1 MSNLWKALRDV
12 SRDVDPTIGFESPGH
27 GSGGDGVE
35 AETSPAVSDQA
46 SASDAR
52 PSDHDFSEPGD
63 ATHGLSNPG
72 RPRPSIRPGAP
83 HRAAR
88 SSEPAPTPVSQGDEP
103 RPRLAPLQSPLR
115 RRLPNSGLH
124 LDPAGGLNKVVR
136 PPQFNGTAPGND
148 GVTPAAGTAW
158 NAESRP
164 SSPVTSYSPTAGN
177 GRMASQSPAPRPSQ
191 SRQSPESPR
200 SPRSPAP
207 LSSLRPESPQSQE
220 HGVPT
225 HPLSPSGSGDR
236 PSPSSPTTGYR
247 SVGGPRPTP
256 TEAAA
261 TGLRSDS
268 VAVNGGDVSERVV
281 TGHYGAPAGPKGHV
295 APGTPTAGAA
305 GRPNGSAR
313 TDALAPP
320 LSPSLEVPELRRSF
334 VPSPPD
340 AARDGAARGQ
350 TSRWQPGDDDVLP
363 TDGHKG
369 ARRPRLRERLPW

>member
-1 MSNLWKALRDV
+1 MVRRAWQGKKNGSKRDLKLQSPSVDDADMSNLWKALRDV

-83 HRAAR
+83 HRAAW

-191 SRQSPESPR
+191 SRQSPESPGPPGPPLHFPHCALSPR
-200 SPRSPAP
+200 SPRSTGSQRTHSRPPGPATGPAP
-207 LSSLRPESPQSQE
+207 PARQPVTDRSAAP
-220 HGVPT
+220 VP
-225 HPLSPSGSGDR
+225 P
-236 PSPSSPTTGYR
+236 
-247 SVGGPRPTP
+247 PRRLP
-256 TEAAA
+256 
-261 TGLRSDS
+261 
-268 VAVNGGDVSERVV
+268 
-281 TGHYGAPAGPKGHV
+281 
-295 APGTPTAGAA
+295 
-305 GRPNGSAR
+305 
-313 TDALAPP
+313 
-320 LSPSLEVPELRRSF
+320 
-334 VPSPPD
+334 PPD
-340 AARDGAARGQ
+340 FGPIP
-350 TSRWQPGDDDVLP
+350 SR
-363 TDGHKG
+363 
-369 ARRPRLRERLPW
+369 